1 MEHAMG
7 NATVDP
13 VHGTRYEFEH
23 VGEDMLVDTWM
34 EAGGGLPKHYHPKQ
48 TEIWWVVSG
57 EVTVHFDGEWKPF
70 TPDTGKV
77 EVTPHIVHGFKNE
90 SGAEAHLRCEV
101 KPALSLEEFLTEA
114 SRAAREG
121 LFMKGGIPKS
131 FKGAR
136 WAAGF
141 LARHEDET
149 VMTFPPRFMQ
159 KAMKPLAPK
168 G

>member
-1 MEHAMG
+1 MAEE
-7 NATVDP
+7 TVDP
-13 VHGTRYEFEH
+13 VHGTRYEFERI
-23 VGEDMLVDTWM
+23 GENMVVETWM
-34 EAGGGLPKHYHPKQ
+34 KAGGGLPKHYHPKQ
-48 TEIWWVVSG
+48 TEIWSVVSG

-70 TPDTGKV
+70 TPETGAI
-77 EVTPHIVHGFKNE
+77 EVMPGIVHGFRNK

-101 KPALSLEEFLTEA
+101 KPALSLEEFLTDS

-131 FKGAR
+131 LEGAR

-141 LARHEDET
+141 LARHEEET

>member
-1 MEHAMG
+1 MTEP
-7 NATVDP
+7 TVDP
-13 VHGTRYEFEH
+13 VHGTRYRFERH
-23 VGEDMLVDTWM
+23 GDDMIVDTWM

-48 TEIWWVVSG
+48 VETWWVVSG
-57 EVTVHFDGEWKPF
+57 AVTVHFDGEWRPL
-70 TPDTGKV
+70 TPETGKIV
-77 EVTPHIVHGFKNE
+77 VTPGIVHAFKNE
-90 SGAEAHLRCEV
+90 SDAEAHLRCEV
-101 KPALSLEEFLTEA
+101 QPALHLEEFLTDS

-131 FKGAR
+131 LRGAR

-141 LARHEDET
+141 LEQHEDET

-159 KAMKPLAPK
+159 RMMRPLAPK